1 MFSCPRARSARH
13 KYLFTNIYQMSL
25 IWAFWERA
33 PKQTQF
39 SLKKEDQ
46 LISILYTRVFVEEYR
61 WRIWAVSSRPIIF
74 VGGMV
79 ASKKYVKRGKTLK
92 KCRRSRKLRQS
103 IFVISRMTGHNFVAA
118 ASLFPIF
125 CRFEF
130 YEMPAHF
137 ATRRGKLFLNA
148 RQDKS

>member
-1 MFSCPRARSARH
+1 MFSCPRVRPARH

-79 ASKKYVKRGKTLK
+79 ASKKYVKRGKTFK
-92 KCRRSRKLRQS
+92 KCRPAIEKIEAIYIC
-103 IFVISRMTGHNFVAA
+103 IFENDWTQFRCCCFAFPNILQIWILWDACTFCNAAGKTISK
-118 ASLFPIF
+118 
-125 CRFEF
+125 CK
-130 YEMPAHF
+130 
-137 ATRRGKLFLNA
+137 TR
-148 RQDKS
+148 